1 MDNVYNSN
9 SFLVCFRVVF
19 IKKGKILW
27 ILVCICNLL
36 VKLIKVLLK
45 FVICKLSFV
54 KVVNVWYFLISF
66 IVILEVD
73 LVKLGVKINEGNLL
87 LD

>member
-1 MDNVYNSN
+1 M
-9 SFLVCFRVVF
+9 
-19 IKKGKILW
+19 
-27 ILVCICNLL
+27 
-36 VKLIKVLLK
+36 LLK

-54 KVVNVWYFLISF
+54 KVVDVLDFLISF

-73 LVKLGVKINEGNLL
+73 LFKLGVKINEGNLL